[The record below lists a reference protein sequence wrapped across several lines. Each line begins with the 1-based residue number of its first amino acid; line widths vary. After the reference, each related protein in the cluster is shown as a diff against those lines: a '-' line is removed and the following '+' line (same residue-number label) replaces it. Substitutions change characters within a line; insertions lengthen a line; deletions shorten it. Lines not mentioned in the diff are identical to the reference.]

1 MRENYVG
8 RIYYF
13 LKLDQRFF
21 ADPGGSLDLYKD
33 PTDQTSDIAH
43 TEPGDCAYFVF

>member
-21 ADPGGSLDLYKD
+21 ADPCGSLDVQGPAKH
-33 PTDQTSDIAH
+33 QT
-43 TEPGDCAYFVF
+43 